1 MPPDQNSPPPEFP
14 WSPEART
21 WASLLIFAHLF
32 AVVVAVTSYTRPSL
46 LQGRLQELFEPYLR
60 NLHLTAYPVT
70 YPYARF
76 HLTHAMAGDVDFSV
90 EIDAQQADGSTAK
103 TTLPPAVQPLVRFR
117 RYQSLVD
124 AAGTIAADEGL
135 ENIAGILPRT
145 LAGSTLRRHGAGGGT
160 IRIRSHSLPELENM
174 ASLDEIARF
183 LRDNVEDVYAAD
195 VIVSADS
202 VELLRKST
210 TLEVAPIEN
219 SGSRGG
225 RPRGDRA
232 PRPQDGP
239 TQQ

>member
-1 MPPDQNSPPPEFP
+1 MSADQNSTSPSLP

-76 HLTHAMAGDVDFSV
+76 HLTHAMVGDVDFSV
-90 EIDAQQADGSTAK
+90 EIEAQQADGSTVK
-103 TTLPPAVQPLVRFR
+103 TTFPPTVQPLVRFR

-124 AAGTIAADEGL
+124 AAGTMAADESF
-135 ENIAGILPRT
+135 ENIAGILPKT
-145 LAGSTLRRHGAGGGT
+145 LAGSTLRREGAPGGT

-174 ASLDEIARF
+174 ASLDQVARF
-183 LRDNVEDVYAAD
+183 LRDNIEDVYAAD
-195 VIVSADS
+195 VIVSPSS

-219 SGSRGG
+219 SRGG
-225 RPRGDRA
+225 RPRGGAA
-232 PRPQDGP
+232 PRSQDGP
-239 TQQ
+239 AR